1 MRLKSNIMKG
11 IFPLFLLLTIST
23 LSYSQCNPDP
33 IYADSVFGIWPNPVE
48 NFVSGEIGVEYS
60 QVIDFKVPDG
70 KINTDLIS
78 EAIPIDSALIESII
92 LDSVSNLPP
101 GLSFSCDNT
110 NCTWETGAGCSEIF
124 GTPTTNGSYQITLD
138 LTINAIIEIPF
149 FGASEIAY
157 PYSFDGYIINIGPV
171 GINTYKVTNN
181 TFKLD
186 DAFPNPSNQNTTVQF
201 VTGKR
206 NNVSFQI
213 NNLLGETVFEHS
225 VFSKVGV
232 NEINLST
239 SMLKNGVY
247 LYSISDGFNF
257 SVKRLIVNH

>member
-11 IFPLFLLLTIST
+11 IFPLFLLLTLST

-33 IYADSVFGIWPNPVE
+33 IYADSAWGIWPNPSD
-48 NFVSGEIGVEYS
+48 NFPPGDVGVDYS
-60 QVIDFKVPDG
+60 ETINFKIPEDASLIDSVLGAGQVIH
-70 KINTDLIS
+70 S
-78 EAIPIDSALIESII
+78 IE
-92 LDSVSNLPP
+92 LTNVSNIPP
-101 GLSFSCDNT
+101 GLSYSCDIP
-110 NCTWETGAGCSEIF
+110 NCTWLANSAGCSVIS
-124 GTPTTNGSYQITLD
+124 GVPNSLGSYVISLD
-138 LTINAIIEIPF
+138 VIAYVETF
-149 FGASEIAY
+149 FGPFGLPY
-157 PYSFDGYIINIGPV
+157 PFDGYVINIGPV
-171 GINTYKVTNN
+171 GMNSYKMTDN

-206 NNVSFQI
+206 NNVSFKI
-213 NNLLGETVFEHS
+213 NNLLGETVFEQS